1 MTTID
6 SDYDELYILRGQSD
20 ISSLKGLS
28 LFKACVVTSPYGTIL
43 SCLDCSRIL
52 TTDYRLLMR
61 HRRLFLLRLLLLL
74 LLFCFLFKETP
85 KQKIVLQGFHIL
97 VKFLGT

>member
-43 SCLDCSRIL
+43 SRIL